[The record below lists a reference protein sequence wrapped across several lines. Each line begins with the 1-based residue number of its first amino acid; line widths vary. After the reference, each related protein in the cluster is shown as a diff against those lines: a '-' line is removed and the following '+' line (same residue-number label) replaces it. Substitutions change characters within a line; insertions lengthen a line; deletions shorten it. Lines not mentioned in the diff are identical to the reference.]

1 LRGPKA
7 AAQESQTG
15 FNSFD
20 IPGGK
25 ANQWGPQSLRSM
37 DDIATRR
44 PQGPELVGCKG
55 LQRSERATRR
65 VQVRAGAG
73 RMRSGS
79 TPLGTLPAFA
89 DEAVAANGAANH

>member
-25 ANQWGPQSLRSM
+25 ADRWGPQSLRLM
-37 DDIATRR
+37 DDMPCKP
-44 PQGPELVGCKG
+44 PQKVVSRSWDALGG
-55 LQRSERATRR
+55 LGVA
-65 VQVRAGAG
+65 A
-73 RMRSGS
+73 
-79 TPLGTLPAFA
+79 
-89 DEAVAANGAANH
+89 EAVCGR